1 MKMDKMI
8 EEHINHIKDIR
19 GYFLTDRKLINFIR
33 FRPGNQDINVI
44 KEKVMAVANHD
55 RADYF
60 IRCGFHKHIKKL
72 QIDSPLGQGELS
84 IAVSVAQNG
93 KDTIDYEN
101 IEFASRYC
109 AVHSPAYFPLWN
121 SHSLKIAEACSKSCF
136 SPDDY
141 LEYSAVVQGMKSKHN
156 LAPLNYFEISKFFWI
171 YQDDLIRYY
180 TSNY

>member
-8 EEHINHIKDIR
+8 EEHINHLKDIR

-33 FRPGNQDINVI
+33 FRPGNQDIDVI

-60 IRCGFHKHIKKL
+60 IKCGFQNHIKKL
-72 QIDSPLGQGELS
+72 QIDSPLGQGELL

-93 KDTIDYEN
+93 NDTIDYEN

-109 AVHSPAYFPLWN
+109 AVHHPTYFPLWN
-121 SHSLKIAEACSKSCF
+121 SHSLKIAEAFSQSCF

-141 LEYSAVVQGMKSKHN
+141 LEYGAVVKEMKSKHN
-156 LAPLNYFEISKFFWI
+156 LAPLNYFDISKFFWI

-180 TSNY
+180 T